1 VYAKPEPGPTNRAT
15 RYYGEFINAHPWWI
29 TKLGHFTTH
38 IYRLHI
44 IGHSVLETHHVRFSF
59 R

>member
-44 IGHSVLETHHVRFSF
+44 INGGLFEITMA
-59 R
+59 